1 MPVLISTALIVLV
14 TGLIGVTYLSSKG
27 TAESKSSELEGAK
40 AELALLPSVADI
52 NAKDAP
58 RRTLKT
64 EHDAR
69 VTALS
74 SALTRRV
81 SWDRILREISLV
93 LPNDVWLRNMSATS
107 PTPASGTSPAVT
119 PPGLPPTLM
128 TIEGST
134 YSHDAVARL
143 ITRLSVIP
151 DLKNVWLTKSEL
163 GVDCRPPDRQLHD
176 PRRRAA
182 VRSDVVKVTKRKLS
196 PVATAGVGVG
206 ITLVIALFG
215 WFVLVSPQRSRATA
229 IDAELVLVEQQISES
244 RAAQMQSSGAE
255 PIRSADLFR
264 LTKAMPSDNDIAGVM
279 LELSRVAAETG
290 IVFEAIK
297 PQATTAAGANRAQLI
312 DLIFTGNFYSLSD
325 FLYRLRN
332 LVTVQKGR
340 LLANGRLFAVEKL
353 AFAESPS
360 GFPSIRAFLTVSAFL
375 YGSGPVAGAA
385 PPAALAPPS
394 TDTTSTDTTTGEV
407 PPVTPE
413 AVGP

>member
-1 MPVLISTALIVLV
+1 MRAVNLLPKVDQYKTTRKQNVPVLISTALIVLV

-93 LPNDVWLRNMSATS
+93 LPNDVWLRTMSATS
-107 PTPASGTSPAVT
+107 PTPASGTSPAAT

-163 GVDCRPPDRQLHD
+163 GAIAGRPIVSFTILADVRQ
-176 PRRRAA
+176 
-182 VRSDVVKVTKRKLS
+182 
-196 PVATAGVGVG
+196 
-206 ITLVIALFG
+206 
-215 WFVLVSPQRSRATA
+215 
-229 IDAELVLVEQQISES
+229 
-244 RAAQMQSSGAE
+244 SGA
-255 PIRSADLFR
+255 
-264 LTKAMPSDNDIAGVM
+264 
-279 LELSRVAAETG
+279 
-290 IVFEAIK
+290 
-297 PQATTAAGANRAQLI
+297 
-312 DLIFTGNFYSLSD
+312 
-325 FLYRLRN
+325 
-332 LVTVQKGR
+332 
-340 LLANGRLFAVEKL
+340 
-353 AFAESPS
+353 
-360 GFPSIRAFLTVSAFL
+360 
-375 YGSGPVAGAA
+375 
-385 PPAALAPPS
+385 
-394 TDTTSTDTTTGEV
+394 TS
-407 PPVTPE
+407 
-413 AVGP
+413 

>member
-1 MPVLISTALIVLV
+1 MRAVNLLPKVDQYRTTRKQNVPVLISTALIVLV

-93 LPNDVWLRNMSATS
+93 LPNDVWLRTMSATS
-107 PTPASGTSPAVT
+107 PTPASGTSPAAT

-163 GVDCRPPDRQLHD
+163 GAIAGRPIVSFTILADVRQ
-176 PRRRAA
+176 
-182 VRSDVVKVTKRKLS
+182 
-196 PVATAGVGVG
+196 
-206 ITLVIALFG
+206 
-215 WFVLVSPQRSRATA
+215 
-229 IDAELVLVEQQISES
+229 
-244 RAAQMQSSGAE
+244 SGA
-255 PIRSADLFR
+255 
-264 LTKAMPSDNDIAGVM
+264 
-279 LELSRVAAETG
+279 
-290 IVFEAIK
+290 
-297 PQATTAAGANRAQLI
+297 
-312 DLIFTGNFYSLSD
+312 
-325 FLYRLRN
+325 
-332 LVTVQKGR
+332 
-340 LLANGRLFAVEKL
+340 
-353 AFAESPS
+353 
-360 GFPSIRAFLTVSAFL
+360 
-375 YGSGPVAGAA
+375 
-385 PPAALAPPS
+385 
-394 TDTTSTDTTTGEV
+394 TS
-407 PPVTPE
+407 
-413 AVGP
+413 

>member
-1 MPVLISTALIVLV
+1 MRAVNLLPKIDQYRTTRKQNVPVLISTALIVLV

-107 PTPASGTSPAVT
+107 PTPASGTSPAAT

-163 GVDCRPPDRQLHD
+163 GAIAGRPIVSFTILADVRQ
-176 PRRRAA
+176 
-182 VRSDVVKVTKRKLS
+182 
-196 PVATAGVGVG
+196 
-206 ITLVIALFG
+206 
-215 WFVLVSPQRSRATA
+215 
-229 IDAELVLVEQQISES
+229 
-244 RAAQMQSSGAE
+244 SGA
-255 PIRSADLFR
+255 
-264 LTKAMPSDNDIAGVM
+264 
-279 LELSRVAAETG
+279 
-290 IVFEAIK
+290 
-297 PQATTAAGANRAQLI
+297 
-312 DLIFTGNFYSLSD
+312 
-325 FLYRLRN
+325 
-332 LVTVQKGR
+332 
-340 LLANGRLFAVEKL
+340 
-353 AFAESPS
+353 
-360 GFPSIRAFLTVSAFL
+360 
-375 YGSGPVAGAA
+375 
-385 PPAALAPPS
+385 
-394 TDTTSTDTTTGEV
+394 TS
-407 PPVTPE
+407 
-413 AVGP
+413 